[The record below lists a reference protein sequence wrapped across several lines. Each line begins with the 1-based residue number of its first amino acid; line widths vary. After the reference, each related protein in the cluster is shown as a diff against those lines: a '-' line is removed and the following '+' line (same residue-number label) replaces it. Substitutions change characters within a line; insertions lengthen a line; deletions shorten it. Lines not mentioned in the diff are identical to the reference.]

1 MSAQTIL
8 YRRLLCLMAVAITFI
23 CPTEI
28 YSADS
33 NGRIQGPNAVPIISE
48 EKLIELSKHD
58 HITLLKLAIER
69 YEKSIEDYTGTFYK
83 QERLRGKLGKEQTIA
98 FKFKEKPYSIY
109 MEWKKNS
116 GSADKLLYVKDQ
128 NNNKMIVH
136 PTGLLSWLRSVKRDP
151 GGKDARKS
159 SLYTCDQFGFY
170 NSMKRGLKDYELAK
184 KAGDLKIKYIGL
196 TKVHGRKCIAFERIL
211 PKKKDYSTARL
222 IINLDIEYML
232 PVALERYDWDN
243 RLIFRNSFRDLKFN
257 TGLKIEDFKPS
268 VYGL

>member
-1 MSAQTIL
+1 
-8 YRRLLCLMAVAITFI
+8 MAVVITLI

-28 YSADS
+28 YCADS
-33 NGRIQGPNAVPIISE
+33 NVLPTISQ
-48 EKLIELSKHD
+48 EKLIELAKHD
-58 HITLLKLAIER
+58 HITLLKLAIKR
-69 YEKSIEDYTGTFYK
+69 YEKSIEDYVGTFCK
-83 QERLRGKLGKEQTIA
+83 QERLRGELGKEQTIA

-116 GSADKLLYVKDQ
+116 GTADKLLYVKDR
-128 NNNKMIVH
+128 NNNKMLVH
-136 PTGLLSWLRSVKRDP
+136 PTGLLSWLKSVERDT

-184 KAGDLKIKYIGL
+184 KKGDLKIKYIGL

-222 IINLDIEYML
+222 IIKLDIEYLL
-232 PVALERYDWDN
+232 PVALQRYDWEN
-243 RLIFRNSFRDLKFN
+243 KLIFQNSFRDLKFN
-257 TGLKIEDFKPS
+257 TGLKIEDFKPAA
-268 VYGL
+268 YGL

>member
-1 MSAQTIL
+1 V
-8 YRRLLCLMAVAITFI
+8 AVAITFI
-23 CPTEI
+23 RPTEI

-48 EKLIELSKHD
+48 EKLIELAKHD
-58 HITLLKLAIER
+58 YITLFKLAIER
-69 YEKSIEDYTGTFYK
+69 YEKSIGDYTGTFYK
-83 QERLRGKLGKEQTIA
+83 QERIRGKLGKEQTIA

-116 GSADKLLYVKDQ
+116 GATDKLLYVKDQ

-136 PTGLLSWLRSVKRDP
+136 PTGLLSWVRSVKRNP

-170 NSMKRGLKDYELAK
+170 YSMKRILKDNKLAK
-184 KAGDLKIKYIGL
+184 KSGDLKIKYIGL
-196 TKVHGRKCIAFERIL
+196 TKVHGRRCIALERIL
-211 PKKKDYSTARL
+211 PKKKGYSTARL
-222 IINLDIEYML
+222 IIKLDIEYLL
-232 PVALERYDWDN
+232 PVALERYGWDN
-243 RLIFRNSFRDLKFN
+243 KLIFRNSFRDLKFN
-257 TGLKIEDFKPS
+257 TGLKNEDFKPA

>member
-1 MSAQTIL
+1 MSAQIIL
-8 YRRLLCLMAVAITFI
+8 YRRLLCLMAAAITLI

-28 YSADS
+28 YCADS
-33 NGRIQGPNAVPIISE
+33 NGRTQDPNVVLTISQ
-48 EKLIELSKHD
+48 EKLIELAKHD
-58 HITLLKLAIER
+58 HISLLKLAIKR
-69 YEKSIEDYTGTFYK
+69 YEESIEDYIGTFCK

-98 FKFKEKPYSIY
+98 FKFKEEPYSIY

-116 GSADKLLYVKDQ
+116 DTADKLLYVKAQ

-136 PTGLLSWLRSVKRDP
+136 PTGLLSWLRSVNRDP

-196 TKVHGRKCIAFERIL
+196 TKVYGRKCIALERIL
-211 PKKKDYSTARL
+211 PKNKGYTTARL
-222 IINLDIEYML
+222 ITKLDIEYLL

-243 RLIFRNSFRDLKFN
+243 KLIFQNSFRDLKFN
-257 TGLKIEDFKPS
+257 IGLKIEDFKPA

>member
-1 MSAQTIL
+1 MSAQIVL
-8 YRRLLCLMAVAITFI
+8 YRPLLCLMAVAITFI

-28 YSADS
+28 YCA
-33 NGRIQGPNAVPIISE
+33 NPNVVPTISQ
-48 EKLIELSKHD
+48 EKLIELAKHD
-58 HITLLKLAIER
+58 HLTLLKLAIQR
-69 YEKSIEDYTGTFYK
+69 YEENIKDYVGTFCK

-98 FKFKEKPYSIY
+98 FKFKEKPYSLY

-116 GSADKLLYVKDQ
+116 STADKLLYVKAQ

-196 TKVHGRKCIAFERIL
+196 TKVHGRKCIALERIL

-222 IINLDIEYML
+222 TIKLDIEYLL

-243 RLIFRNSFRDLKFN
+243 KLIFQNSFRDLKFN
-257 TGLKIEDFKPS
+257 TGLKIEDFKPA
-268 VYGL
+268 VCGL

>member
-1 MSAQTIL
+1 
-8 YRRLLCLMAVAITFI
+8 MAVAITLI
-23 CPTEI
+23 CPTET
-28 YSADS
+28 YCADS
-33 NGRIQGPNAVPIISE
+33 NGLIQDPNVIPTISQ
-48 EKLIELSKHD
+48 EKLIELAKHD
-58 HITLLKLAIER
+58 HITILKLAIKR
-69 YEKSIEDYTGTFYK
+69 YEKSIDDYVGTFCK

-116 GSADKLLYVKDQ
+116 GAADKLLYVKAQ

-136 PTGLLSWLRSVKRDP
+136 PTGLLSWLKSVKRDP
-151 GGKDARKS
+151 RGKDARKS

-170 NSMKRGLKDYELAK
+170 NSMKRALKDYGLAK
-184 KAGDLKIKYIGL
+184 KNGDLKIKYIGL

-211 PKKKDYSTARL
+211 PKKKDYITARL
-222 IINLDIEYML
+222 IIKLDIEYLL

-243 RLIFRNSFRDLKFN
+243 KLIFRNSFRDLKFN
-257 TGLKIEDFKPS
+257 TGLKNEDFKPE

>member
-1 MSAQTIL
+1 MPTRIIF
-8 YRRLLCLMAVAITFI
+8 YRRLLCLMAVLTTLIF
-23 CPTEI
+23 PSGI
-28 YSADS
+28 YCADS
-33 NGRIQGPNAVPIISE
+33 NDRVQNPNEVPTISQD
-48 EKLIELSKHD
+48 KLIELAKHD
-58 HITLLKLAIER
+58 QITLLRFAIKR
-69 YEKSIEDYTGTFYK
+69 YEKSIKDYIGTFCK
-83 QERLRGKLGKEQTIA
+83 QEKLRGKLGKKQTIA

-116 GSADKLLYVKDQ
+116 GGADKLLYVKSQ

-170 NSMKRGLKDYELAK
+170 NSMKRALKDYELAK
-184 KAGDLKIKYIGL
+184 KSGDLKIKYIGL

-211 PKKKDYSTARL
+211 PKKKGYSTARL
-222 IINLDIEYML
+222 IIKLDIEYLL

-243 RLIFRNSFRDLKFN
+243 KLIFQNSFRDLKFN
-257 TGLKIEDFKPS
+257 IGLNNEDFKPA